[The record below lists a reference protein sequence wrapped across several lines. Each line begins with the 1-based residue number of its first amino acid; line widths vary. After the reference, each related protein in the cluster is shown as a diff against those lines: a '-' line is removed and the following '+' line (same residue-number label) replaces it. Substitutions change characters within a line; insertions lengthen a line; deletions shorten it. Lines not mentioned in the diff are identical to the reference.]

1 MKVGCDL
8 LTVTCKV
15 MSAIWEYLK
24 IKDDDRSKA
33 ECKICYAT
41 VSRGGKESTYFNTS
55 NMIKHQ
61 KNYHSA
67 KYTEFTNASG
77 ARLKQPTLTD
87 VFQKREKMSKDNSR
101 AIKITEALTHFITLD
116 DQPLSVVDNVGFR
129 RLLKVLEPRYEIPS
143 RLYITDLML
152 PKVYDKVKNHVRSLV
167 HDAEAI
173 SFTTD
178 RPIWTSSVCPMSLL
192 SLTAQ
197 WMDKAFTLQHIALH
211 AKPFRGSHTGKAIAN
226 IFEDMLQI
234 WDIQK
239 SSVHVV
245 LRDNARNMIK
255 AMTAAG
261 LPVCCVGMGDM
272 A

>member
-101 AIKITEALTHFITLD
+101 AIKTTEALTHFITLD

-129 RLLKVLEPRYEIPS
+129 RLLEVLEPRYEIPS
-143 RLYITDLML
+143 RLYITDVML
-152 PKVYDKVKNHVRSLV
+152 PKVYDKVKNNVWYLV
-167 HDAEAI
+167 HDAETI

-178 RPIWTSSVCPMSLL
+178 IWTSSVCPMSLL

-245 LRDNARNMIK
+245 HMIK